1 MSNFTFLALHLPSLR
16 ADAQEAERI
25 ARTSPRAATIQCR
38 YVLEAALH
46 WQFQRDRGLSR
57 PYEDRLGAMLH
68 EPSLRATLPPN
79 VYLKAM
85 AVYRAG
91 NAAAHRGAPVA
102 ARDAVRTVE
111 ELFHFVYWLS
121 RTYCP
126 DATKHPTA
134 RFDAAFIPDG
144 AATELEDTRLRAL
157 QADFEARLQASA
169 AALDA
174 NAAQHAATAEALK
187 AAQVELAALK
197 AKNQAVPDTHDYNEA
212 ETRKY
217 LIDVLLGESGWPV
230 GAAARE
236 GHDTEYEVA
245 GMPNAQSKGFVD
257 YVLWGEDGAPLAL
270 VEAKRTHHDAA
281 KGHQQAKLYADC
293 LEAKFG
299 RRPVMYL
306 TNGYEHWMW
315 DDVAAPRRRVAGF
328 YTRDEL
334 ALLHARRRSARPG
347 ADLTIDGHIV
357 ERTYQHEAIRRVC
370 EHLEA
375 GHRRALVVM
384 ATGTGKTRTTVAL
397 VDLLIR
403 AERARRVLFLADRRP
418 LIRQARRAFKTFLPR
433 CTTVDLLEDPGAEG
447 HVYLCTYHTML
458 NLVDDLDE
466 HGRRRFGPGFFDL
479 VVADEAHRSVYK
491 KFGDLFDW
499 FDGPLLGLTATPRD
513 EIHRD
518 TWKRFEL
525 EQGTPTFAYDLPTAI
540 QEGYLVPPK
549 ARTPKFRFLR
559 EGITHADLSPEEQEE
574 YEEKFID
581 ADTNELPARIE
592 SRALNEWVFN
602 HDTIDKAIDWVL
614 ENGLRVDEGTRLGK
628 TIVFCRNHRHACLVE
643 ERFGA
648 RHPDFPSRFAV
659 VIDSHDDYA
668 HTLLTDFEKPNGQP
682 TMALSVDMLDT
693 GIDVPEVV
701 NLVFFRAV
709 ASKTKYHQMIG
720 RGTRLRPGLLGPG
733 QDKSKFLVIDLCGN
747 VEFFGS
753 TLATDDSAPAASIVE
768 RVVVRRAAL
777 AALLSPDDAE
787 LRTDLLSH
795 LHAHV
800 AGMDAQRFQV
810 RAKVETVERLG
821 DRAVWDT
828 LTPDELETEAREV
841 GALPTATDEGEH
853 ITARRFDL
861 LILNLQIALLRN
873 EKRFEALRK
882 DLVEQVAGLRDRAD
896 NLPMIAA
903 RKAVLDEVLGEPFW
917 AGCTVYRLEK
927 VRLALRDIA
936 KFYEPKARRVVE
948 TKTIEDGLLE
958 EVAPEFDLPL
968 PAPTFDA
975 ERYRRKVE
983 AHLRAN
989 LDHIAVAK
997 LRHARPLTPADLAAL
1012 ESLLTSPEAA
1022 GDRATLDRLA
1032 AEAPLAL
1039 FVRRLVGLD
1048 RGQAQAALDAFV
1060 GTRNWTAGQLRFL
1073 TLVVDY
1079 LTRNGV
1085 MALTALYEPPFD
1097 GLHPQ
1102 GLDGL
1107 FDPQTGDNIVA
1118 FVRRVNESATVTT
1131 EAEAV

>member
-1 MSNFTFLALHLPSLR
+1 
-16 ADAQEAERI
+16 
-25 ARTSPRAATIQCR
+25 
-38 YVLEAALH
+38 VLEAALH
-46 WQFQRDRGLSR
+46 WQFERDRGLSR

-102 ARDAVRTVE
+102 GRDAVRAVE
-111 ELFHFVYWLS
+111 ELFHFLYWLS
-121 RTYCP
+121 RTYSP
-126 DATKHPTA
+126 DARQHPA
-134 RFDAAFIPDG
+134 AHFDAAFIPAG

-174 NAAQHAATAEALK
+174 RATEHAATAEALK
-187 AAQVELAALK
+187 AAQAALVALK
-197 AKNQAVPDTHDYNEA
+197 AKNQAVPDTHNYNEA

-217 LIDVLLGESGWPV
+217 LIDVLLAESGWPV
-230 GAAARE
+230 GALAHE

-245 GMPNAQSKGFVD
+245 GMPNAQNKGFVD
-257 YVLWGEDGAPLAL
+257 YVLWGEDGVPLAL

-281 KGHQQAKLYADC
+281 KGHHQAKLYADC

-299 RRPVMYL
+299 RRPVIYL

-315 DDVAAPRRRVAGF
+315 DDATGPRRRVAGF

-347 ADLTIDGHIV
+347 ADLTIDAHIV
-357 ERTYQHEAIRRVC
+357 ERAYQHEAIRRVC

-403 AERARRVLFLADRRP
+403 AERVRRVLFLADRRP

-433 CTTVDLLEDPGAEG
+433 CTTVDLLDDPAGEG

-525 EQGTPTFAYDLPTAI
+525 EQGTPTFAYDLATAI
-540 QEGYLVPPK
+540 AEKYLVPPK
-549 ARTPKFRFLR
+549 ARTPQFRFLR
-559 EGITHADLSPEEQEE
+559 EGITHAQLSPEEQEE

-581 ADTNELPARIE
+581 AETLELPARIE
-592 SRALNEWVFN
+592 PRALNEWVFN

-628 TIVFCRNHRHACLVE
+628 TIVFCRSHKHARLVE
-643 ERFGA
+643 ERFNA
-648 RHPDFPSRFAV
+648 RHPDAPSRFAL

-668 HTLLTDFEKPNGQP
+668 HTLLTDFEKPNAQP
-682 TMALSVDMLDT
+682 TIALSVDMLDT

-720 RGTRLRPGLLGPG
+720 RGTRLCQGLLGPG
-733 QDKSKFLVIDLCGN
+733 QDKTKFLVIDLCGN
-747 VEFFGS
+747 VEFFGNA
-753 TLATDDSAPAASIVE
+753 LAEDNAPLAASIVE
-768 RVVVRRAAL
+768 RVLERRATL
-777 AALLSPDDAE
+777 ATLLGPDDAE
-787 LRTDLLSH
+787 LKGTLLTH

-800 AGMDAQRFQV
+800 AGMDAQKFQV
-810 RAKVETVERLG
+810 RAKVEIVERLG
-821 DRAVWDT
+821 DRAAWDA
-828 LTPDELETEAREV
+828 LSADDLEADAREV
-841 GALPTATDEGEH
+841 GPLPTSTDEGEH
-853 ITARRFDL
+853 VTARRFDL
-861 LILNLQIALLRN
+861 LIVNLQIALLRN

-882 DLVEQVAGLRDRAD
+882 ELVEQLAGLRDRAES
-896 NLPMIAA
+896 LPMIAA
-903 RKAVLDEVLGEPFW
+903 RKAVLDDVLGEPFW
-917 AGCTVYRLEK
+917 AGCTVHRLEK

-936 KFYEPKARRVVE
+936 KFYQPKPRRVVE
-948 TKTIEDGLLE
+948 TETIVDGLME

-968 PAPTFDA
+968 PAPTFDT

-983 AHLRAN
+983 ACLKAN

-997 LRHARPLTPADLAAL
+997 LRHARPLTPADIAAL
-1012 ESLLTSPEAA
+1012 ETLLTSPEAA

-1032 AEAPLAL
+1032 ADAPLAL

-1048 RGQAQAALDAFV
+1048 RGQAQAALDGFV

-1073 TLVVDY
+1073 TLIVDY

-1085 MALTALYEPPFD
+1085 MAVTALYEPPFD

-1107 FDPQTGDNIVA
+1107 FDPETGDNIVA
-1118 FVRRVNESATVTT
+1118 FVRRVNDSAVTMAD
-1131 EAEAV
+1131 EEAV